1 MYMLYFPF
9 FGNEKVARDKKMKK
23 TKKNN
28 KVWAALQALSS
39 ASFFRRFVGFSQVFQ
54 VH

>member
-1 MYMLYFPF
+1 MYMLYFFLEMKKLP
-9 FGNEKVARDKKMKK
+9 GNKKMKK